1 MKFQY
6 NTWYA
11 AALSSQITRQLLRRT
26 ILSEPVL
33 LFRREDGVPVAIKDR
48 CPHRFAPL
56 SLGTLSGDAVQCKY
70 HGLRFDGSGQ
80 CVHNPHGPITRHTVV
95 RAFPMVEKH
104 DLCWI
109 WMGNP
114 QQADPARIPDMSYL
128 ADYSRSRSM
137 HSYLDADY
145 RYDVLI
151 DNLMDLSHAE
161 YLHVGSLSGGS
172 PEKVEYS
179 VTEHDNEV
187 TFIRKELR
195 APPYPHAITPGI
207 RALQDVTL
215 TIHWHPGQVIL
226 FELRSTPS
234 DNPSAEPTF
243 IRFAHIA
250 TPQTERRTH
259 YFMSTTRYEDIDNE
273 ALDAVMKQ
281 TQLGAIETED
291 GPMLRAVDR
300 EMAGADL
307 LDLRPLSMPSDE
319 GALRVRR
326 VMSRLLRQ
334 EEGSG
339 SADSARSTRERPAE
353 SPHVRSPG

>member
-33 LFRREDGVPVAIKDR
+33 LFRREDGLPVAIKDR

-56 SLGTLSGDAVQCKY
+56 SLGTLSGDVVQCKY
-70 HGLRFDGSGQ
+70 HGLRFESSGK

-114 QQADPARIPDMSYL
+114 QQADPGSIPDMSYL
-128 ADYSRSRSM
+128 AEHSRSRSM

-179 VTEHDNEV
+179 ITEQNNEV
-187 TFIRKELR
+187 IFIRKEFR
-195 APPYPHAITPGI
+195 APPPPHAIAASI

-215 TIHWHPGQVIL
+215 RIHWHPGQVIL

-234 DNPSAEPTF
+234 DNPSSEPSL
-243 IRFAHIA
+243 IRFSHIA
-250 TPQTERRTH
+250 TPQTEGSTH
-259 YFMSTTRYEDIDNE
+259 YFMSVTRYEDIHNE
-273 ALDAVMKQ
+273 ELDALMKQ
-281 TQLGAIETED
+281 TQLSAIETED

-334 EEGSG
+334 EENSG
-339 SADSARSTRERPAE
+339 GADRVKSA
-353 SPHVRSPG
+353 PGTPG